1 AAQENEPKPPVS
13 KPPLAQK
20 PSLNNE
26 VSQNEDTSNKS
37 GFLQRLS
44 GPRTNTHALQEAKE
58 MGENSNSA
66 AEAAGS
72 HFPKIT
78 LKPTGH
84 RSSLSKGTPKTVE
97 ENTEEKGMSAAK
109 NIFLNKIIQEE
120 SGSSHKFHKM
130 NTALAAERPSGEP
143 QDKEDEDRS

>member
-1 AAQENEPKPPVS
+1 TTQENEPKPPAS

-20 PSLNNE
+20 PSLSNE
-26 VSQNEDTSNKS
+26 VSQNEDTSNKR
-37 GFLQRLS
+37 GFLPRQS

-72 HFPKIT
+72 HFPKIV
-78 LKPTGH
+78 LKPAGH
-84 RSSLSKGTPKTVE
+84 RSSLSKGTPKTVA
-97 ENTEEKGMSAAK
+97 ENTEEKGVSAAK

-120 SGSSHKFHKM
+120 SRPSHKFHKM
-130 NTALAAERPSGEP
+130 NTALAAERPSDEP
-143 QDKEDEDRS
+143 EEGGDRS